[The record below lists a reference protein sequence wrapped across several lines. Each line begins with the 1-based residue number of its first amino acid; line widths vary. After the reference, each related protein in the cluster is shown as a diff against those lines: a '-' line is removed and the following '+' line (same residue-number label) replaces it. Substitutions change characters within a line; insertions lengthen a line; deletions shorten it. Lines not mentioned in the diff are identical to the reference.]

1 MQFLSS
7 RITQEKQGLSHQVA
21 EWAESIY
28 IMIHYQL
35 KVKSLLKLRVTQL
48 LS

>member
-28 IMIHYQL
+28 IMIHYQTQ
-35 KVKSLLKLRVTQL
+35 SQKLT
-48 LS
+48 